1 MQVINFA
8 NPISPAQR
16 SWVQEGGNFLLV
28 ALSLLPTPPTPRD
41 TRLFEILDFRT
52 NSRVP
57 VSRVGRG
64 GFISKRATI
73 IRFQSIRL
81 IGSFSLN
88 STPVH
93 RFPPPSN
100 AKSRWRLRSGPIL
113 CSLKCNLEEKKKKK
127 IRFYLLRESI
137 VIDTSM
143 SLEF

>member
-93 RFPPPSN
+93 RFPPIEISVATP
-100 AKSRWRLRSGPIL
+100 LRSDFMQLKMQFGREKEEDTIL
-113 CSLKCNLEEKKKKK
+113 SPKRINC
-127 IRFYLLRESI
+127 Y
-137 VIDTSM
+137 
-143 SLEF
+143 